1 MSYLNNHN
9 PLINTEEQEVDLKE
23 VVGMLLQYKKSI
35 FLVTFTVVLLAGL
48 VAYFKPNVYQ
58 ANLTLQIQESTGAQS
73 SSDFMAAA
81 TGMPSANMGN
91 EVVLLKSRFI
101 AKKVLEKVQIGNRY
115 YDVSGYK
122 NVELYTASPFSVQA
136 DTINQRLIGSEFH
149 LTPLDKT
156 HFRLVVKEPAKGELK
171 EFVYSKIHIYGQ
183 LISNPLFSV
192 TVNQFAPLSGSEY
205 VFTITPNDFMY
216 PLIQSSL
223 SVTPSEDKGS
233 VLMLG
238 YQDNV
243 PQRAQDI
250 LNAIATAYAEQSI
263 KNKSNSAEK
272 TLNFIDDQLK
282 AIDKALQDSA
292 TNLKDYKS
300 SHILIDVASKASIAS
315 KDLDQYQIQMSEI
328 GMQESTIQTLLTYV
342 KANKDIVGIDLGPV
356 GGGSAT
362 IALLIQKIQELHTLH
377 SSLLVDF
384 TEKHPSV
391 LKVNQQLASLKA
403 SLIATL
409 EGSLRSIEQRKA
421 TLGAL
426 INKHSASLAALPAEE
441 QQLTQLNRNFI
452 VNEDIYKFLLQKRA
466 ETAIIESSTVSGV
479 RVIDDALSNGIP
491 AQPNR
496 FLIIAMG
503 FIIGLILGIL
513 QAFTRNMLANKIQTI
528 GDIEGKTTLPI
539 YSVLPLF
546 KNKTTLYEDAL
557 RVLLTRLEYRAD
569 RPKIITFTSSVQG
582 EGRTTTTL
590 EFAKIIGQ
598 SGKKVI
604 ILDLDMRASRV
615 KDKLFMTNDS
625 GMSTYLAGNNT
636 LAEVVKPVNEHVDVV
651 VAGPIPM
658 NPYEMIVSQKFKTL
672 LSELTQTYDY
682 ILLESPPVGLVADAL
697 VLMRMSDLNLIVF
710 KAGYS
715 KKDFIK
721 NTNRFVHEHELSN
734 VGLILNA
741 LELKKIRPW
750 LKK

>member
-23 VVGMLLQYKKSI
+23 IVAMLLQYKKSI
-35 FLVTFTVVLLAGL
+35 FLVTFTVILLAGL

-58 ANLTLQIQESTGAQS
+58 ANLTLQIQESTGTQS

-122 NVELYTASPFSVQA
+122 NVELYTASPFTVQA
-136 DTINQRLIGSEFH
+136 DTINQRLIGAEFH

-156 HFRLVVKEPAKGELK
+156 HFRLIVKQPAKGELK
-171 EFVYSKIHIYGQ
+171 EFAYDKIHTYGQ
-183 LISNPLFSV
+183 LISTPLFSL
-192 TVNQFAPLSGSEY
+192 TVNQFAPLSGTEY
-205 VFTITPNDFMY
+205 TFTITPNDFMY
-216 PLIQSSL
+216 SLIQSSL

-250 LNAIATAYAEQSI
+250 LNAIATAYSEQSI

-300 SHILIDVASKASIAS
+300 SHILIDVASKAGIAS

-356 GGGSAT
+356 GGGSTT
-362 IALLIQKIQELHTLH
+362 IANLIQKIQELHTLH

-426 INKHSASLAALPAEE
+426 INKHSASLAALPEEE

-496 FLIIAMG
+496 FLIVAMG

-636 LAEVVKPVNEHVDVV
+636 LAEVIKPVNEHVDVV

-672 LSELTQTYDY
+672 LSELTKTYDY

>member
-23 VVGMLLQYKKSI
+23 IVAMLLQYKKSI
-35 FLVTFTVVLLAGL
+35 FLVTFTVILLAGL

-58 ANLTLQIQESTGAQS
+58 ANLTLQIQESTGTQS

-122 NVELYTASPFSVQA
+122 NVELYTASPFTVQA
-136 DTINQRLIGSEFH
+136 DTINQRLIGAEFH

-156 HFRLVVKEPAKGELK
+156 HFRLIVKQPAKGELK
-171 EFVYSKIHIYGQ
+171 EFAYDKIHTYGQ
-183 LISNPLFSV
+183 LISTPLFSL
-192 TVNQFAPLSGSEY
+192 TVNQFAPLSGTEY
-205 VFTITPNDFMY
+205 TFTITPNDFMY

-250 LNAIATAYAEQSI
+250 LNAIATAYSEQSI

-300 SHILIDVASKASIAS
+300 SHILIDVASKAGIAS

-356 GGGSAT
+356 GGGSTT
-362 IALLIQKIQELHTLH
+362 IANLIQKIQELHTLH

-426 INKHSASLAALPAEE
+426 INKHSASLASLPEEE

-479 RVIDDALSNGIP
+479 RVIDLS
-491 AQPNR
+491 
-496 FLIIAMG
+496 
-503 FIIGLILGIL
+503 
-513 QAFTRNMLANKIQTI
+513 
-528 GDIEGKTTLPI
+528 
-539 YSVLPLF
+539 
-546 KNKTTLYEDAL
+546 
-557 RVLLTRLEYRAD
+557 
-569 RPKIITFTSSVQG
+569 
-582 EGRTTTTL
+582 
-590 EFAKIIGQ
+590 
-598 SGKKVI
+598 
-604 ILDLDMRASRV
+604 
-615 KDKLFMTNDS
+615 
-625 GMSTYLAGNNT
+625 
-636 LAEVVKPVNEHVDVV
+636 
-651 VAGPIPM
+651 
-658 NPYEMIVSQKFKTL
+658 
-672 LSELTQTYDY
+672 
-682 ILLESPPVGLVADAL
+682 
-697 VLMRMSDLNLIVF
+697 SD
-710 KAGYS
+710 
-715 KKDFIK
+715 
-721 NTNRFVHEHELSN
+721 
-734 VGLILNA
+734 
-741 LELKKIRPW
+741 
-750 LKK
+750 

>member
-23 VVGMLLQYKKSI
+23 IVAMLLQYKKSI
-35 FLVTFTVVLLAGL
+35 FLVTFTVILLAGL

-58 ANLTLQIQESTGAQS
+58 ANLTLQIQESTGTQS

-122 NVELYTASPFSVQA
+122 NVELYTASPFTVQA
-136 DTINQRLIGSEFH
+136 ETINQRLIGAEFH

-156 HFRLVVKEPAKGELK
+156 HFRLIVKQPAKGELK
-171 EFVYSKIHIYGQ
+171 EFAYDKIHTYGQ
-183 LISNPLFSV
+183 LISTPLFSL
-192 TVNQFAPLSGSEY
+192 TVNQFAPLSGTEY
-205 VFTITPNDFMY
+205 TFTITPNDFMY
-216 PLIQSSL
+216 SLIQSSL

-250 LNAIATAYAEQSI
+250 LNAIATAYSEQSI

-300 SHILIDVASKASIAS
+300 SHILIDVASKAGIAS

-356 GGGSAT
+356 GGGSTT
-362 IALLIQKIQELHTLH
+362 IANLIQKIQELHTLH

-426 INKHSASLAALPAEE
+426 INKHSASLAALPEEE

-496 FLIIAMG
+496 FLIVAMG

-636 LAEVVKPVNEHVDVV
+636 LAEVIKPVNEHVDVV

-672 LSELTQTYDY
+672 LSELTKTYDY

>member
-23 VVGMLLQYKKSI
+23 IVAMLLQYKKSI
-35 FLVTFTVVLLAGL
+35 FLVTFTVILLAGL

-58 ANLTLQIQESTGAQS
+58 ANLTLQIQESTGTQS

-122 NVELYTASPFSVQA
+122 NVELYTASPFTVQA
-136 DTINQRLIGSEFH
+136 DTINQRLIGAEFH

-156 HFRLVVKEPAKGELK
+156 HFRLIVKQPAKGELK
-171 EFVYSKIHIYGQ
+171 EFAYDKIHTYGQ
-183 LISNPLFSV
+183 LISTPLFSL
-192 TVNQFAPLSGSEY
+192 TVNQFAPLSGTEY
-205 VFTITPNDFMY
+205 TFTITPNDFMY
-216 PLIQSSL
+216 SLIQSSL

-250 LNAIATAYAEQSI
+250 LNAIATAYSEQSI

-300 SHILIDVASKASIAS
+300 SHILIDVASKAGIAS

-356 GGGSAT
+356 GGGSTT
-362 IALLIQKIQELHTLH
+362 IANLIQKIQELHTLH

-426 INKHSASLAALPAEE
+426 INKHSASLAALPEEE

-496 FLIIAMG
+496 FLIVAMG

-672 LSELTQTYDY
+672 LSELTKTYDY

>member
-23 VVGMLLQYKKSI
+23 IVAMLLQYKKSI
-35 FLVTFTVVLLAGL
+35 FLVTFTVILLAGL

-58 ANLTLQIQESTGAQS
+58 ANLTLQIQESTGTQS

-122 NVELYTASPFSVQA
+122 NVELYTASPFTVQA
-136 DTINQRLIGSEFH
+136 DTINQRLIGAEFH

-156 HFRLVVKEPAKGELK
+156 HFRLIVKQPAKGELK
-171 EFVYSKIHIYGQ
+171 EFAYDKIHTYGQ
-183 LISNPLFSV
+183 LISTPLFSL
-192 TVNQFAPLSGSEY
+192 TVNQFAPLSGTEY
-205 VFTITPNDFMY
+205 TFTITPNDFMY

-250 LNAIATAYAEQSI
+250 LNAIATAYSEQSI

-300 SHILIDVASKASIAS
+300 SHILIDVASKAGIAS

-356 GGGSAT
+356 GGGSTT
-362 IALLIQKIQELHTLH
+362 IANLIQKIQELHTLH

-426 INKHSASLAALPAEE
+426 INKHSASLASLPEEE

-513 QAFTRNMLANKIQTI
+513 QAFTRNILANKIQTI

-557 RVLLTRLEYRAD
+557 RVLLTRLEYKTD

-604 ILDLDMRASRV
+604 ILDLDMRVSRV

-625 GMSTYLAGNNT
+625 GMSTYLAGGNT
-636 LAEVVKPVNEHVDVV
+636 LAEVIKPVNEHVDVV

-672 LSELTQTYDY
+672 LSELTKTYDY